1 MYLKVPPIAVEKN
14 FPELYL
20 DKMQKLVILLII
32 ELYLTVFAIYSFFAQ
47 RLAVAVNWSFRNRP
61 EGAFSISWIF
71 S

>member
-47 RLAVAVNWSFRNRP
+47 RLAVAVN
-61 EGAFSISWIF
+61 
-71 S
+71 